1 MAYTKGIKLPAI
13 PKSDARSKM
22 NEKLKATIPKIPVI
36 IKSKTKGL
44 SSLITWS
51 IFESIVALTEVDD
64 FNATS
69 FTKNTRMGTAIAPT
83 KRQPLLL

>member
-1 MAYTKGIKLPAI
+1 MVYTKGIKLPAI
-13 PKSDARSKM
+13 PKSDARSKK

-51 IFESIVALTEVDD
+51 IFESIVALTEVDH
-64 FNATS
+64 FNTTS
-69 FTKNTRMGTAIAPT
+69 FTKNTRMRKAIAPT